1 MKTILITGA
10 SGFIGLKLLNE
21 FKNSGHKIFTFSKSK
36 KNTLNHFSGDI
47 LNDETVNKVISKI
60 KPKILIHLAW

>member
-1 MKTILITGA
+1 MSYENNTITGA

-36 KNTLNHFSGDI
+36 NTLNHFSGDI
-47 LNDETVNKVISKI
+47 LNDETVNSYI
-60 KPKILIHLAW
+60 KNKT